1 MSGSHSCLQTCMSDL
16 VTKFAVRFRGT
27 PMGTNCASHL
37 TNYYLTMYKLSFV
50 MRLAALYVDVAFAF
64 LRTVLYQIACAF
76 LLTAR
81 YIDDLASIS
90 NPYLHHLLYVDQHFQ
105 HARITGIYPRTL
117 LVTSV
122 DSSDSI
128 NYMDVSIQR
137 EAGSVSRL
145 SKGCSLSNTPM
156 PAPTS
161 AQQPNMPSLPVS
173 TTDCV
178 ESSWIVMT
186 SPSGWLA
193 SSTTCTP
200 KDMM

>member
-1 MSGSHSCLQTCMSDL
+1 
-16 VTKFAVRFRGT
+16 
-27 PMGTNCASHL
+27 
-37 TNYYLTMYKLSFV
+37 MYELSFI
-50 MRLAALYVDVAFAF
+50 MRLAALYLDVAFAF
-64 LRTVLYQIACAF
+64 LRTVLYQIACVF

-117 LVTSV
+117 LVTGLL
-122 DSSDSI
+122 
-128 NYMDVSIQR
+128 IQVTR
-137 EAGSVSRL
+137 STTWTSAYSAKRAASAGSPQSCMTR
-145 SKGCSLSNTPM
+145 GNICHCPNCSSSNTPT

-161 AQQPNMPSLPVS
+161 AQQPSMASSPVS
-173 TTDCV
+173 TTGCA
-178 ESSWIVMT
+178 ESSWIAMI

-193 SSTTCTP
+193 SSATCTP

>member
-1 MSGSHSCLQTCMSDL
+1 
-16 VTKFAVRFRGT
+16 
-27 PMGTNCASHL
+27 MGTNCASHL
-37 TNYYLTMYKLSFV
+37 ANCYLTMYELSFI
-50 MRLAALYVDVAFAF
+50 MRLAALYLDVAFAF

-90 NPYLHHLLYVDQHFQ
+90 NPYLHHLLYIDQHFQ

-122 DSSDSI
+122 DSGDSI

-137 EAGSVSRL
+137 EAGSVSQLTTVLYDKRECP
-145 SKGCSLSNTPM
+145 GCSSSNIPM

-161 AQQPNMPSLPVS
+161 AQQQSMASSPVS
-173 TTDCV
+173 TTGCA
-178 ESSWIVMT
+178 E
-186 SPSGWLA
+186 
-193 SSTTCTP
+193 
-200 KDMM
+200 